1 MIAFV
6 FSGGGSRGALQVGA
20 LRALLER
27 GIAPDLVVGTSVG
40 GINAVALA
48 ADPSLANINR
58 METLWRQTRRTD
70 IYPGSRVQIAW
81 RVATGKGS
89 LYPNEGLKR
98 HLYRHITST
107 AESFADLKLPCY
119 IVATNL
125 DTGAMRVLGERP
137 IDSVL
142 DALMATTALPPLHPP
157 YPLDDG
163 EYVDGGTT
171 ALLPIEVAIE
181 HGARE
186 VYALHII
193 DGPTPPVGRRTM
205 LHIGGKAIGA
215 LVQRQWQD
223 SVARVEK
230 GRVRLHHIRL
240 TPPEPCP
247 MWDYSKTDLLLQAG
261 YDQAVAFLGAMQPAP
276 VPWHARARQRAAALL
291 RTPRPAASDTKL
303 SERMR

>member
-6 FSGGGSRGALQVGA
+6 LSGGGSRGALQVGA

-27 GIAPDLVVGTSVG
+27 GIAPDMVVGTSVG
-40 GINAVALA
+40 GINAAALA
-48 ADPSLANINR
+48 GDPSLGNIEH
-58 METLWRQTRRTD
+58 MEALWRQTRRAD

-89 LYPNEGLKR
+89 LYPNDGLKR
-98 HLYRHITST
+98 HLYRHITSKVE
-107 AESFADLKLPCY
+107 AFADLQLPCY

-125 DTGAMRVLGERP
+125 DTGAMRVLGEQP
-137 IDSVL
+137 TDKVL

-157 YPLDDG
+157 YHLDDG

-171 ALLPIEVAIE
+171 ALLPIEVAIA

-186 VYALHII
+186 VYALHVI
-193 DGPTPPVGRRTM
+193 DGPAPPVGRRTM
-205 LHIGGKAIGA
+205 LQIGGKAIGA

-223 SVARVEK
+223 TVARVEK
-230 GRVRLHHIRL
+230 GSVRLHHIRL

-261 YDQAVAFLGAMQPAP
+261 YEQAVAFLGQMPPTPA
-276 VPWHARARQRAAALL
+276 PWHARARQRVASLL
-291 RTPRPAASDTKL
+291 RAPAGDTKL
-303 SERMR
+303 GERLR